1 MPTTDRSISFYLLL
15 LECFICSIL
24 PLRADHTDRLSRK
37 IQLPASQETI
47 YKLLGQIT
55 EQTGLLFIYDSR
67 IIDNEQVR
75 QIKAGEYTVSE
86 AIRLILSDSTI
97 QLQSIGNHI
106 LLQQVEASP
115 DTVSLPPVSQA
126 LPLPS
131 YFTIEGILQ
140 DRYTEE
146 VISFGSV
153 GIREAP
159 IGTITN
165 QNGEFRLH
173 VPDSLR
179 NAHLSFS
186 HLGYQPQEKVCA
198 LLEGSV
204 QRIYLEPKVI
214 SIQEVIVRRVN
225 PIQLIQNMLIKTTS
239 NYSRQPV
246 YLTTFYREGIERK
259 KNFVSLTEAVFKIYK
274 TPYHPF
280 APADQV
286 KLLKMRRISSR
297 QEKDTMI
304 AKMKSGINACLM
316 LDLMKHPTDFLS
328 ADGDQFYTYAHTD
341 IAVLDNRLANVI
353 SFEQK
358 PHTTV
363 PLYRGELYIDT
374 ENDALLRATFEINPR
389 YIKKAAGMF
398 IEKKSKHLKITP
410 EKVIYTITYKPW
422 NGIYYI
428 NHIRGDLHFKI
439 KKRRQLFNT
448 TSLHTWF
455 EMATCKT
462 DTLQVS
468 RFSRNE
474 TLSTRSV
481 FAETSFIYD
490 ESFWGNFNVILP
502 EEKLSDAISKI
513 SLKIEETGE

>member
-1 MPTTDRSISFYLLL
+1 MHKTDGPIVFYLLL
-15 LECFICSIL
+15 LGCFVCSIL
-24 PLRADHTDRLSRK
+24 PLRADPTDRLNRK
-37 IQLPASQETI
+37 IHLAASKETV
-47 YKLLGQIT
+47 YTLLGQIT

-67 IIDNEQVR
+67 IIDNEQVM
-75 QIKAGEYTVSE
+75 QIDAGEYTVGE
-86 AIRLILSDSTI
+86 AIRLILPDPAI
-97 QLQSIGNHI
+97 HPQSIGNHI
-106 LLQQVEASP
+106 LLQQIEASP
-115 DTVSLPPVSQA
+115 DTLSLPTAPSPIPA
-126 LPLPS
+126 SS

-140 DRYTEE
+140 DRYTGEA
-146 VISFGSV
+146 IPFGSV
-153 GIREAP
+153 GIREVP

-173 VPDSLR
+173 LPDSLR
-179 NAHLSFS
+179 GAHLSFS
-186 HLGYQPQEKVCA
+186 HLGYQPQETVCA
-198 LLEGSV
+198 ALEDSV
-204 QRIYLEPKVI
+204 HRIGLEPKVI

-225 PIQLIQNMLIKTTS
+225 PIQLIQNMLIKTPN

-259 KNFVSLTEAVFKIYK
+259 KSFVSLTEAVFKIYK
-274 TPYHPF
+274 TPYRPF
-280 APADQV
+280 ASADQV

-328 ADGDQFYTYAHTD
+328 AEGDQFYTYAHTD

-358 PHTTV
+358 PHTNV

-374 ENDALLRATFEINPR
+374 GNDALLRATFEINPR

-398 IEKKSKHLKITP
+398 VEKKSKHLKITP

-439 KKRRQLFNT
+439 KKRKQLFNT

-462 DTLQVS
+462 DTLQVT

-474 TLSTRSV
+474 IVPTRSV
-481 FAETSFIYD
+481 FSETHFSYD

-502 EEKLSDAISKI
+502 EEKLSEAISKI
-513 SLKIEETGE
+513 SLKIEETEE